1 MAKTRPRNGHIIL
14 PVNTDLFES
23 VEENAKEH
31 GIIIGQYLD
40 MLLQRH
46 ITPSE
51 FFKGVKWPD
60 WMYTSAHFTFPFV
73 IISVISLKVC
83 MITVR

>member
-1 MAKTRPRNGHIIL
+1 MAKTTPRNGHIIL

-31 GIIIGQYLD
+31 GVNTDLFESVEENAKEHGVTIGQYLD

-51 FFKGVKWPD
+51 FFKGVK
-60 WMYTSAHFTFPFV
+60 
-73 IISVISLKVC
+73 
-83 MITVR
+83 

>member
-1 MAKTRPRNGHIIL
+1 MIFQSRTNETFHNTIIINRNVIRSDRMAKTRPRNGHIIL

-31 GIIIGQYLD
+31 GVTIGQYLD

-51 FFKGVKWPD
+51 FFKGVK
-60 WMYTSAHFTFPFV
+60 
-73 IISVISLKVC
+73 
-83 MITVR
+83 